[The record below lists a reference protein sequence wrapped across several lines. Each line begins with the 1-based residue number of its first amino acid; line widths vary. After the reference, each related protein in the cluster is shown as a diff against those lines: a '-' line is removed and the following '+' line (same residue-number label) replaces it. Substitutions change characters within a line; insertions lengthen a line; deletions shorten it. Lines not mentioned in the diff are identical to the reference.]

1 VPLIFAPRLCHGC
14 HGQHLI
20 SNWEDQRAAATDA
33 DVPVAVYGLILP
45 QKCTE
50 AETLCYRHVMPCPD
64 PLRLPKPPRKK
75 KSLSGGFH
83 KWGCPNSWIIYF
95 SWKNKN
101 LYDNWGY
108 PHDFGNTH
116 DFAHLSP
123 EV

>member
-1 VPLIFAPRLCHGC
+1 
-14 HGQHLI
+14 
-20 SNWEDQRAAATDA
+20 
-33 DVPVAVYGLILP
+33 
-45 QKCTE
+45 
-50 AETLCYRHVMPCPD
+50 MPCPN

-83 KWGCPNSWIIYF
+83 KWRCPNSWMVYF
-95 SWKNKN
+95 MEKQKSID
-101 LYDNWGY
+101 DNWGY